1 MNYKLTRSG
10 ALDYIYFRKST
21 AEAYINNPDDFV
33 RTFTVQIN
41 GKKRHIITYK
51 ADAKGAALRYFHTC
65 VAELIPLC
73 YESMP
78 NSFAYK
84 KGMDILSC
92 LEQHLESDTFLKTDI
107 HEFFNSI
114 QYEKLTDMVL
124 EDTVCKRNKSL
135 VKLAL
140 KACFYNGH
148 MPIGFVTSPVL
159 SDMYLHKVDGHF
171 LGREN
176 IIYSRYADDF
186 IISGK
191 NNDNDLQGI
200 KEELINIL
208 SEYGLS
214 LNNKKT
220 YYRIID
226 KPGDAIHVLGLNLV
240 NSAPGIN
247 RITVSDKYI
256 RETSKDVCEY
266 LAESKDMT
274 PEEKEYRLAGLTGK
288 IEFIRHCSDSS
299 YKKLEKM
306 VGIKYGG
313 KIDLSYLANL
323 E

>member
-1 MNYKLTRSG
+1 MSRSG
-10 ALDYIYFRKST
+10 LLNLLKIYSDT
-21 AEAYINNPDDFV
+21 AEAYVSNPDDFV

-51 ADAKGAALRYFHTC
+51 ADKNGAALRYYHTYI
-65 VAELIPLC
+65 AKLIPFC

-114 QYEKLTDMVL
+114 QYEKLIDLLL
-124 EDTVCKRNKSL
+124 EDTVCRKNKSL
-135 VKLAL
+135 VKLIL
-140 KACFYNGH
+140 QTCFYKEH

-159 SDMYLHKVDGHF
+159 SDMYLHKVDSCF
-171 LGREN
+171 MGRET

-191 NNDNDLQGI
+191 NNVNDLQSI
-200 KEELINIL
+200 KKELIDML
-208 SEYGLS
+208 SDYGLS

-240 NSAPGIN
+240 NSAPGLN

>member
-1 MNYKLTRSG
+1 MDYKTTRSS
-10 ALDYIYFRKST
+10 ALSNINLRRST

-51 ADAKGAALRYFHTC
+51 ADNNGAALKYFHAC
-65 VAELIPLC
+65 VADLIPLC

-92 LEQHLESDTFLKTDI
+92 LEQHMESDTFLKTDI

-114 QYEKLTDMVL
+114 QYEKLVDLVL
-124 EDTVCKRNKSL
+124 EDTVCRKNKSL
-135 VKLAL
+135 VKLIL
-140 KACFYNGH
+140 QTCFYKEH
-148 MPIGFVTSPVL
+148 MPIGFVTSPML
-159 SDMYLHKVDGHF
+159 SDMYLHKVDRHF
-171 LGREN
+171 LDREN

-191 NNDNDLQGI
+191 NNANNLQSI
-200 KEELINIL
+200 KEELINML

-240 NSAPGIN
+240 NSAHGPN
-247 RITVSDKYI
+247 RITVSDRYI
-256 RETSKDVCEY
+256 RETSKDICEY
-266 LAESKDMT
+266 LTESKDMAT
-274 PEEKEYRLAGLTGK
+274 EEKEYRRAGLTGK
-288 IEFIRHCSDSS
+288 IEFIRHSSESS

-306 VGIKYGG
+306 VGIKYS
-313 KIDLSYLANL
+313 KAVNL
-323 E
+323 DNI